1 MSAAFASKLNKKP
14 LCAMMVPM
22 EKSLKEKLL
31 PFTLALAVI
40 LADQITKA
48 LIVKAIPLYTVGW
61 SFAGDLVRII
71 HVANKGVAFS
81 LGSSLSQSFR
91 GVMFSFAPLVVIGI
105 VIAVYFRNTEFNFF
119 QRWCICGIV
128 GGGIGNIIDR
138 IFRPNGVVDFVD
150 VKFFGI
156 FGLERWPT
164 FNIADASIVVCGILL
179 IVSFV
184 FTVKKSDA
192 QGENE

>member
-1 MSAAFASKLNKKP
+1 
-14 LCAMMVPM
+14 MVPM